1 MNAVEQLAEQL
12 KQLETELH
20 REGKVFIRFN
30 QQPVKKGNMGFS
42 GANGRIWITTVKGC
56 YDVCLSGHS
65 LTRQMSPFMQQLV
78 GRDCDGYKQSNTK
91 IGKFEAPYWR
101 VEDFALVRAAVRHYA
116 KTR

>member
-12 KQLETELH
+12 MQLETELH
-20 REGKVFIRFN
+20 QGGNGFIRFN
-30 QQPVKKGNMGFS
+30 RQQVRQGNMSFS

-65 LTRQMSPFMQQLV
+65 LTRQMSPFMRQLV
-78 GRDCDGYKQSNTK
+78 GRDCHGYKQPNARL
-91 IGKFEAPYWR
+91 GQLEAPYWR
-101 VEDFALVRAAVRHYA
+101 VEDFALIRAAVKHYA